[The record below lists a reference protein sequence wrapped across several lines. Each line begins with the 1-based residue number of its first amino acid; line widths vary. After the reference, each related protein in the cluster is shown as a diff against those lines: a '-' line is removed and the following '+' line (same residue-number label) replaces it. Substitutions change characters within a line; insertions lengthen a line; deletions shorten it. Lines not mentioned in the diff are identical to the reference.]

1 MPTVGPLFLPR
12 KYNETMI
19 HIKANEYNLWA
30 WLRDSALIGMKTG
43 VVFST
48 LYILYN
54 LFIRLAVVVI
64 GSAQSPDIL
73 SRIGWITIIVIFV
86 GCIIGI
92 APSFVIGAV
101 TAMLIG
107 LALWIGK
114 RWLSTFI
121 AVTIGLAIC
130 LSLVGIIEYGI
141 WSQVANKVN
150 NPQAI
155 GYGWFG
161 AIYLSWRGIPT
172 VIYIASGGWMGWR
185 LFKRLSRRINLRD
198 NNAQSLEGQAG
209 NS

>member
-1 MPTVGPLFLPR
+1 
-12 KYNETMI
+12 MI

-30 WLRDSALIGMKTG
+30 WLKDSALIGIMTG

-54 LFIRLAVVVI
+54 LFTRLAVVVI

-130 LSLVGIIEYGI
+130 LSLAGIIEYGI
-141 WSQVANKVN
+141 WPQVANKVN

-155 GYGWFG
+155 DYGWFG
-161 AIYLSWRGIPT
+161 VIYPSWRGIPT

-185 LFKRLSRRINLRD
+185 LFKRLSGRKNIRD